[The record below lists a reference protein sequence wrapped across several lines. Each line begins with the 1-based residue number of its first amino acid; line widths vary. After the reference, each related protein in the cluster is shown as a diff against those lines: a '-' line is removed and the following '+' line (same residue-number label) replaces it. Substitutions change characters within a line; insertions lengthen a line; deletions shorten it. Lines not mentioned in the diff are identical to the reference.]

1 MAHRLL
7 FACAASLTL
16 ASAPFV
22 LADDTS
28 SAPAPAV
35 TEHLLKESFEEGK
48 KAPTGWRQGGK
59 IPGVEYLWSREQAS
73 HGKRSLGFT
82 KGADRYFP
90 IAQWL
95 RIVPHAGEAKS
106 LEVNLKAKAVRA
118 SKAIV
123 DIQFFGA
130 GDDMLK
136 HEWLAYLGAK
146 EEGDPP
152 ADHDWG
158 RYSSVVAI
166 PTGTQRIGIALQM
179 YGPGEVWFD
188 ELTARYVPAA
198 SAGGSDAT
206 KESPGASG
214 AGAKEKAT
222 SASDAVADGA
232 ISVPVKGEALGEYL
246 FVPATEKPAGLLVV
260 LPGGDGSA
268 DFHPFVKNI
277 QQGALGGKFA
287 VAQPLAKKWRHNQQI
302 VWPTLRNRTPG
313 MKYATEELV
322 AAVIKDATAKQP
334 VEREQIYL
342 LGWSSGGPACYA
354 TMLQKESPAAGAVIA
369 MSVYKPDSL
378 PDVANAADRSF
389 YIFHSPD
396 DQVCPHRMAKQG
408 FDALT
413 AAGTQATL
421 VDYPGGHGWHGDML
435 GQIATGV
442 EWLEKSREAK

>member
-1 MAHRLL
+1 MTKLL
-7 FACAASLTL
+7 SFAFALSVTL
-16 ASAPFV
+16 VTTPSI
-22 LADDTS
+22 LADD
-28 SAPAPAV
+28 APAAAAESPS
-35 TEHLLKESFEEGK
+35 EYFLKESFEEGK
-48 KAPTGWRQGGK
+48 KGPTGWRQGGK
-59 IPGVEYLWSREQAS
+59 IPGVEYVWSREHAS

-82 KGADRYFP
+82 KGADRYWP

-95 RIVPHAGEAKS
+95 RVLPHVGDAS
-106 LEVNLKAKAVRA
+106 NLEVSVKAKAA
-118 SKAIV
+118 DAAKAIV
-123 DIQFFGA
+123 DIQFLGE
-130 GDDMLK
+130 GDDWLG

-146 EEGDPP
+146 DEGDSP
-152 ADHDWG
+152 ANHDWG
-158 RYSSVVAI
+158 RYGGVVAI
-166 PTGTQRIGIALQM
+166 PAGTKRIGIALQM

-413 AAGTQATL
+413 AAGAQATL